1 MEHTSETRP
10 GPEKLRI
17 IQVVNVRWVNAT
29 AWYALFLS
37 RLLKEAGHE
46 VLVLG
51 LEGTGSF
58 DLARKWGLK
67 PQGLPLNSGNPFT
80 LISLYRRL
88 GALLRGFRPHVVNCH
103 RGESF
108 VLWGLLKKK
117 SLGRGASI
125 PPFALVRT
133 RGDRRPLKN
142 NAVNRALHAGLADAV
157 IATNSEIARSL
168 EQDAGVPP
176 VKVHTILGGVDENI
190 FYPDREAGQTV
201 RQSLGYS
208 GRDFVLGLLGR
219 LDEVKGHAVLI
230 RALGRIKAEQ
240 PGAFNFK
247 LLCIG
252 ADSALKA
259 ADIEAMLAREG
270 LAGEGLVTGRVEN
283 VRAYINALDLGV
295 LASVGS
301 EAIAR
306 AALEIMACEVPL
318 LSSDIGVMPDLL
330 PGDLL
335 LPAGDAGA
343 LALAL
348 ERCGRSP
355 EHLESLRRAGAE
367 RISGLK
373 SGDFLRE
380 TLKVYADCLPGG
392 QINK

>member
-1 MEHTSETRP
+1 MGQLTGESGRA
-10 GPEKLRI
+10 GEKLRI

-37 RLLKEAGHE
+37 RLLREAGHQ

-51 LEGTGSF
+51 LAGTRSF
-58 DLARKWGLK
+58 DLARQWGLE
-67 PQGLPLNSGNPFT
+67 PQALPLNSGNPLT
-80 LISLYRRL
+80 LFALYRRL
-88 GALLRGFRPHVVNCH
+88 AGLVRSFRPQVVNCH

-117 SLGRGASI
+117 TLRRDQAL
-125 PPFALVRT
+125 PPFALIRT

-142 NAVNRALHAGLADAV
+142 NAVNRALHGSLADAV

-168 EQDAGVPP
+168 EHEAGVPP
-176 VKVHTILGGVDENI
+176 AKIHTILGGVDENV
-190 FYPDREAGQTV
+190 FYPDQEAGRAV
-201 RQSLGYS
+201 RASLGYTE
-208 GRDFVLGLLGR
+208 RDFVVGLLGR
-219 LDEVKGHAVLI
+219 LDQVKGHAVLI
-230 RALGRIKAEQ
+230 RALREVKAARSA
-240 PGAFNFK
+240 AFNFK

-252 ADSALKA
+252 ADSALGA

-270 LAGEGLVTGRVEN
+270 LAGAGLVTGRVEN
-283 VRAYINALDLGV
+283 VRAHINALNLGV

-306 AALEIMACEVPL
+306 AALEIMACDVPL

-330 PGDLL
+330 PRGLL

-348 ERCGRSP
+348 ERYGRDRDA
-355 EHLESLRRAGAE
+355 LEALRRAGAA
-367 RISGLK
+367 RIVSLK
-373 SGDFLRE
+373 SGALLRQ
-380 TLKVYADCLPGG
+380 TLGVYRDCLARLP
-392 QINK
+392 